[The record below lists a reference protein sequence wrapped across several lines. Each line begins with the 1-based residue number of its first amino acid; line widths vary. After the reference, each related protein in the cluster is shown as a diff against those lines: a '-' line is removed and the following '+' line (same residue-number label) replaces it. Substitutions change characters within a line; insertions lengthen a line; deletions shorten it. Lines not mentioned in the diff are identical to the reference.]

1 MSATITGIA
10 GAARG
15 FSLLAPV
22 AAAVVLAAGCGGGSS
37 SSSDTMAPGDW
48 ANSLCGSVD
57 TWATSIRSAATS
69 LRGGNVSKD
78 SLQSTA
84 SNVKDATN
92 TLADDL
98 KGLKK
103 PDIQAADKAKQQLDS
118 LSSKYKSE
126 AQSLQNDLKNAS
138 GAKGVVTAVSK
149 VSQTLVT
156 MGGELQSTFAELQKL
171 DAKGELN
178 KAFRNA
184 PNCKKL
190 QKQGA

>member
-1 MSATITGIA
+1 MSATITWMA
-10 GAARG
+10 SAARR

-37 SSSDTMAPGDW
+37 SSDTMAPQDW

-57 TWATSIRSAATS
+57 TWAKSIRSAASS
-69 LRGGNVSKD
+69 LQGGNVSKD

-84 SNVKDATN
+84 TNVKDATN

-103 PDIQAADKAKQQLDS
+103 PDIQAADKAKQQLDT

-138 GAKGVVTAVSK
+138 GAAGVLTAVRK

-156 MGGELQSTFAELQKL
+156 MGGQLQSTFGELQKL

>member
-1 MSATITGIA
+1 
-10 GAARG
+10 
-15 FSLLAPV
+15 V
-22 AAAVVLAAGCGGGSS
+22 AAAVVLAAGCGGGG
-37 SSSDTMAPGDW
+37 SSSDTMPAQDW

-57 TWATSIRSAATS
+57 TWAKSIRSAASS
-69 LRGGNVSKD
+69 LQSGNVSKE

-84 SNVKDATN
+84 TNVKDATN

-103 PDIQAADKAKQQLDS
+103 PDIQAADKAQQQINT

-126 AQSLQNDLKNAS
+126 IQSLQNDLKNAS
-138 GAKGVVTAVSK
+138 GATGVVTAVRK
-149 VSQTLVT
+149 TTQTLVT
-156 MGGELQSTFAELQKL
+156 LGSQLQSTFGELQKL

-178 KAFRNA
+178 KAFRDA

>member
-1 MSATITGIA
+1 MT
-10 GAARG
+10 GAARR
-15 FSLLAPV
+15 FSLLALV
-22 AAAVVLAAGCGGGSS
+22 AAAVVLAAGCGGGGGNS

-57 TWATSIRSAATS
+57 TWAKSIRSAASS
-69 LRGGNVSKD
+69 LQGGNVSKD

-84 SNVKDATN
+84 TNVKDATN

-103 PDIQAADKAKQQLDS
+103 PDIQAADKAKQQLDT
-118 LSSKYKSE
+118 LSNKYKSE
-126 AQSLQNDLKNAS
+126 AQSLQNDLQNAS
-138 GAKGVVTAVSK
+138 GAKGVLTAVSK

-156 MGGELQSTFAELQKL
+156 MGGQLQSTFAELQKL